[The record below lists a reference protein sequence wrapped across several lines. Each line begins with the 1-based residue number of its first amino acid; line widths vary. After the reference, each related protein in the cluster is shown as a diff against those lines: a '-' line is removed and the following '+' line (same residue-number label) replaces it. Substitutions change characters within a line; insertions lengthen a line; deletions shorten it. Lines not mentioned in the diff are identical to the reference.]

1 LNGRECLIV
10 NLKRIEY
17 EKAWRLQKKI
27 FQAKLRKKLDE
38 DVLLL
43 LEHPHTITVGRK
55 GKRDEI
61 LIDHERLKKEGV
73 SIFYIERGGRVTY
86 HGPGQLV
93 GYPILG
99 LNCYR
104 KDLHLYLRYLEEV
117 LIKTLREFKIGAGRI
132 NDFTGVWVGRKKIAS
147 IGIKVRRW
155 VTLHG
160 FALNINT
167 ELDYFNLIQPC
178 GMEAQIMT
186 SMKSLLNKD
195 IKLKEVVGKLIPRF
209 SDVFGVKMR
218 EISLLDLQ
226 KRFIDLDTNGSSIY
240 C

>member
-1 LNGRECLIV
+1 MNGRECLIV

-17 EKAWRLQKKI
+17 ENAWRLQKKI
-27 FQAKLRKKLDE
+27 FQAKWRKKLDE

-43 LEHPHTITVGRK
+43 LEHPHTITVGKK
-55 GKRDEI
+55 GKGGEI

-93 GYPILG
+93 GYPILD

-117 LIKTLREFKIGAGRI
+117 LIKTLREFKIEAGRI

-155 VTLHG
+155 ITLHG
-160 FALNINT
+160 FALNVNT
-167 ELDYFNLIQPC
+167 ELGYFNLIQPC

-186 SMKSLLNKD
+186 SMKSLLNRD
-195 IKLKEVVGKLIPRF
+195 IKLKEVVEKLIPQF
-209 SDVFGVKMR
+209 SDVFGVEMR

-226 KRFIDLDTNGSSIY
+226 KNLY
-240 C
+240 